1 MADYHPID
9 VRYKG
14 PSTAYR
20 GSKRKDA
27 VVVSDGPWARAP
39 TEKPKPRMP
48 RGAVR
53 KRRLW
58 PLILL
63 VGLPLILVF
72 GPISLYLTL
81 FGIFGDIGLG
91 TQLNQAPSY

>member
-1 MADYHPID
+1 
-9 VRYKG
+9 
-14 PSTAYR
+14 
-20 GSKRKDA
+20 
-27 VVVSDGPWARAP
+27 
-39 TEKPKPRMP
+39 MP

-72 GPISLYLTL
+72 GPSSLYLTL